1 MKIEPFEQHLR
12 QKGYAR
18 IAGID
23 EAGRGPLAGPVVASA
38 VVLNKHIPEGLTD
51 SKKLSVKKRELLF
64 EQLRESDCDFGIGV
78 VEQSDID
85 KMNILQATVLA
96 MKKAIG
102 ALRSP
107 PDFLLV
113 DGSYL
118 PEFIHPAQA
127 ITKGDSRCL
136 SIAAASIIAKV
147 TRDNLMQQLDP
158 FFPGYG
164 FAKHKGYGT
173 KQHLEAIEKYG
184 PTPVHRLTFGGVREH
199 LPKLRREKKALGKW
213 GEDYACFH
221 LWKKGARIVQRNY
234 HAGKGSELDVVA
246 VLNGSLRFI
255 EVKTASPSDFS
266 VPEEWV
272 DEYKERRIHEA
283 AEHFLYHHDE
293 YRDMACQF
301 DVAAIEVQNSMTKVR
316 YYENAFSG

>member
-1 MKIEPFEQHLR
+1 MSFEPFEARLR
-12 QKGYAR
+12 QKGFSR

-38 VVLNKHIPEGLTD
+38 VVLNEEIPDGLTD
-51 SKKLSVKKRELLF
+51 SKKLSVKKRESLF
-64 EQLRESDCDFGIGV
+64 KKLRASDCDFGIGV
-78 VEQSDID
+78 VEQADID
-85 KMNILQATVLA
+85 KMNILKATVLA
-96 MKKAIG
+96 MKKALG
-102 ALRSP
+102 ALKHP
-107 PDFLLV
+107 PEYLLV

-136 SIAAASIIAKV
+136 SISAASIIAKV

-164 FAKHKGYGT
+164 FAQHKGYGT

-184 PTPVHRLTFGGVREH
+184 PTPIHRLTFGGVREH
-199 LPKLRREKKALGKW
+199 LPKLRKERKALGKW

-221 LWKKGARIVQRNY
+221 LWKKGAKIVHRNY
-234 HAGKGSELDVVA
+234 YAGKNSELDVVA

-255 EVKTASPSDFS
+255 EVKTASPSDYS
-266 VPEEWV
+266 APEEWV
-272 DEYKERRIHEA
+272 DDYKQHRIYEA
-283 AEHFLYHHDE
+283 SEHFLYHNEE
-293 YRDMACQF
+293 YQDMPCQF